1 MFLCKNIR
9 NKQISHLM
17 ITWVKW
23 EITERDKVEDFT
35 FMFILTT
42 KPIEILNTWTLL
54 TSFLYWHQE
63 PRPKPSPSREAR

>member
-1 MFLCKNIR
+1 
-9 NKQISHLM
+9 M

-42 KPIEILNTWTLL
+42 KPIEILNT
-54 TSFLYWHQE
+54 
-63 PRPKPSPSREAR
+63 